1 MSSPFNIILITP
13 VDKKM
18 RQNLFNYK
26 IQINDARIIK
36 LGRYNKDNVLQRMR
50 SMN

>member
-1 MSSPFNIILITP
+1 
-13 VDKKM
+13 M

-26 IQINDARIIK
+26 IQINEEKIIK

-50 SMN
+50 SMD